1 MSRPA
6 SVQRGFLHR
15 YHSGAWPRS
24 GTSVR
29 YRALCS
35 VGKVGSH
42 RKSYDSDG
50 SKCKPCSPCAES
62 LVSFLLVV
70 AIPLLFHGRLDQSQ
84 HPAFLVI
91 FLGCMMAHHVR
102 KPASWP
108 SFKKPSSTVDCAD
121 TTNLSCND
129 PHSIKKEAVQS
140 PCAMLIQNEHAASMW
155 RCSCGGDTWGAALWA
170 YKSVERKT
178 DKCCCASVEGRWVNG
193 NSKAQEKRAKR
204 RKKKLVF
211 LLLHLP
217 LVLLDTTTQA
227 RTKHIDF
234 CLRQETVA
242 PVSVVCEICLCHR
255 C

>member
-155 RCSCGGDTWGAALWA
+155 RSSCGGDTWGQLYGPTRVLSVRRINAAAPVWRVGGPMVTA
-170 YKSVERKT
+170 RPRK
-178 DKCCCASVEGRWVNG
+178 
-193 NSKAQEKRAKR
+193 KRAKR